1 MVLKTP
7 QIASEKCF
15 IFAFEYLRE
24 CESVTRR
31 KIIIIII
38 KLWMTLLS
46 EPNGEGLEYLWECK
60 GCMAAFGFHRS
71 ELQFRLLPASAI
83 PKLVY
88 QYWLATQEC
97 LETLF

>member
-1 MVLKTP
+1 VVLKTP
-7 QIASEKCF
+7 LIASEKRF

-31 KIIIIII
+31 KIIIII